1 VFRTEF
7 KSALNDFLETHGQ
20 PCGIATLEALI
31 AWNENR
37 PDAIPYGQ
45 SLLIAANATTGLR
58 DPAYI
63 ADRARDIALSRT
75 AGIDAALEMAGADVL
90 MAPMGSAA
98 KCTGKAGAPV
108 VALPAGVAS
117 TGTPFGVTLFAS
129 LGDDLK
135 LLRIASAVDRIIDG
149 RRIPKL

>member
-1 VFRTEF
+1 
-7 KSALNDFLETHGQ
+7 
-20 PCGIATLEALI
+20 
-31 AWNENR
+31 
-37 PDAIPYGQ
+37 
-45 SLLIAANATTGLR
+45 
-58 DPAYI
+58 
-63 ADRARDIALSRT
+63 
-75 AGIDAALEMAGADVL
+75 